1 MEECV
6 IDRIEEQTAPP
17 TPASIEDLRDKQ
29 LAALQALR
37 RRLLLVREATNG

>member
-6 IDRIEEQTAPP
+6 IDRIEEQSTPP
-17 TPASIEDLRDKQ
+17 TRQSIDELRTKQ

-37 RRLLLVREATNG
+37 RRLMLVREATNG